1 MQQDIKMSWVR
12 FHSLY
17 FLQEGLWVIC
27 FQIYCHKVI
36 SDILLFIYLFNPCSF
51 CGMVSFPSLTLFIWV
66 FSLFTF
72 FSYFTHA
79 RDCVFSVISKNQ
91 SLALPTLFILFAL
104 PILCLCSP
112 IYKKS
117 NSNGVCLICF
127 WRLIELIHIRIA
139 FYP

>member
-12 FHSLY
+12 FHSWY

-79 RDCVFSVISKNQ
+79 RDCVFLVISKNQ
-91 SLALPTLFILFAL
+91 SLALLILFIL
-104 PILCLCSP
+104 CLLYPFCASVP
-112 IYKKS
+112 PSTKRATAM
-117 NSNGVCLICF
+117 VCVLYAC
-127 WRLIELIHIRIA
+127 ED
-139 FYP
+139 